1 MPVTPPADSRE
12 GVGGFVVSGPRLRL
26 RLLIG
31 YDGTDFSGWAR
42 QPGRRTVC
50 GTLEDVLATVLR
62 VPVRLT
68 VAGRTDAGVHA
79 TGQVAHCDIPAA
91 ALDTRSIGGDPARLV
106 RRLAKLLPDDVR
118 VKSVEAVPDEFDAR
132 FSALARRY
140 EYRLSDV
147 PWGAEPLA
155 ARSTGFWQRPL
166 DVEAMNQ
173 ASAQLRGLHDFA
185 AFCRFREGSTT
196 IRELQEFAWH
206 RDDDGVLIGRVTA
219 DAFCWSMVRSLVGAV
234 ASVGDG
240 RRDFAWCAAL
250 LDERTRSAKVP
261 VAQARGLALAE
272 VYYPARHEWAAR
284 NALTRDVRKESDL
297 GVSDLGGGCCGG

>member
-1 MPVTPPADSRE
+1 MAETSDP
-12 GVGGFVVSGPRLRL
+12 GVRL

-31 YDGTDFSGWAR
+31 YDGTEFSGWAT

-50 GTLEDVLATVLR
+50 ETLETTLATVLR

-79 TGQVAHCDIPAA
+79 TGQVAHCDVPVSS
-91 ALDTRSIGGDPARLV
+91 LDTRSIDGDPSRLV

-118 VKSVEAVPDEFDAR
+118 VKTIDAVPAEFDAR

-140 EYRLSDV
+140 EYRMSDA
-147 PWGAEPLA
+147 PWGAEPLS
-155 ARSTGFWQRPL
+155 ARRTADWTRPL
-166 DVEAMNQ
+166 DLDLMND
-173 ASAQLRGLHDFA
+173 AAARLLGLHDFA

-196 IRELQEFAWH
+196 IRDLQEFSWL
-206 RDDDGVLIGRVTA
+206 RDDDGVLVGRVKA

-240 RRDFAWCAAL
+240 RRSADWCAAL
-250 LDERTRSAKVP
+250 LTERSRSAQVP
-261 VAQARGLALAE
+261 VAQARGLSLSR
-272 VYYPARHEWAAR
+272 VYYPPRDEWAAR
-284 NALTRDVRKESDL
+284 NALTRDVRKSSD
-297 GVSDLGGGCCGG
+297 VGGCCGG